1 MTGEDK
7 IDIVKM
13 LPVITNIMS
22 KVDFSKLQNVK
33 VDKITMVYKIKD
45 NKLMV
50 NIKHEPDNKGFN
62 DNFMEI
68 LKLCLGSDPKVK
80 LEVNKIETWTTGKNI
95 DHEIK

>member
-1 MTGEDK
+1 MTNEDK

-22 KVDFSKLQNVK
+22 KVDFSKLQNIK
-33 VDKITMVYKIKD
+33 VDKINMVYKIKE
-45 NKLMV
+45 NRLMV
-50 NIKHEPDNKGFN
+50 NIRHEPNNEGFN

-80 LEVNKIETWTTGKNI
+80 LEVSKIES
-95 DHEIK
+95 